1 MSALLKILGGIFAY
15 KVAKKHIA
23 TKKDLDN
30 LRQELGKDSSPPFP
44 EPSRVDIQ
52 YRNGRYG
59 NWVTSTGQVMND
71 PQVYRPKLESLVSN
85 SFGKYG
91 VRAVDQNGQIV
102 DMIAGSE

>member
-1 MSALLKILGGIFAY
+1 MGFWLKLIGGLYAY
-15 KVAKKHIA
+15 NLAKKHIA
-23 TKKDLDN
+23 TKKDLEK
-30 LRQELGKDSSPPFP
+30 LRQDLTKDKSSPFP

-59 NWVTSTGQVMND
+59 DWVTSTGQVMND
-71 PQVYRPKLESLVSN
+71 PQVYRPKLESLASN